1 MRTCTA
7 QLYRARYARSV
18 RFALTLI
25 LYVAPAAYCI
35 ADALQH
41 RDHEPYGLPKPVWVI
56 IILLFPLVGAG
67 AWIVLTVRS
76 RQPSQP
82 PPRDRAPDDD
92 PDYLLW
98 LREQERRRK
107 QGG

>member
-1 MRTCTA
+1 MRY
-7 QLYRARYARSV
+7 LV
-18 RFALTLI
+18 LTL
-25 LYVAPAAYCI
+25 LYVGPAAYAI

-41 RDHEPYGLPKPVWVI
+41 RDHEPYGLPKPLWVI

-67 AWIVLTVRS
+67 AWILLTVRS

-82 PPRDRAPDDD
+82 NSRPHGPDDD
-92 PDYLLW
+92 PDYLVW

-107 QGG
+107 LGN